1 MKKNEEDKQK
11 EFIDSTLQKLKEN
24 ITNFITKTNYS
35 SIQSLYLLQQIDDYQ
50 KVNTELSQKKKLS
63 NKKIYQM
70 KIVQ

>member
-50 KVNTELSQKKKLS
+50 KVNTELSQKK
-63 NKKIYQM
+63 NYPTKKFI
-70 KIVQ
+70 K

>member
-1 MKKNEEDKQK
+1 MKKDEEDKQK

-24 ITNFITKTNYS
+24 ITNFSTKTNYS
-35 SIQSLYLLQQIDDYQ
+35 SIQSLYLLQQRDDYQ
-50 KVNTELSQKKKLS
+50 KVNSELSQKKIS